1 MLIRADHIGMATP
14 PQFISI
20 TEASR
25 RFGVPLAWLKAEAQ
39 AGRIPSLRA
48 GRRLLFN
55 LEAVEQV
62 LLERAAGTNHKGRG
76 DA

>member
-1 MLIRADHIGMATP
+1 MLNRAEYICMATA

-39 AGRIPSLRA
+39 ARRIPSLRA

-55 LEAVEQV
+55 PDAVERV
-62 LLERAAGTNHKGRG
+62 LLERARQDQEASG
-76 DA
+76 DE